1 MRRQNGSVPA
11 RLLWLSWT
19 SSSPQSRQPLQPAG
33 GKDRCPDHLKAASQR
48 KGGQHTLSDV
58 QTSSDQQWEG
68 AKDGIEATERGRAG
82 KG

>member
-1 MRRQNGSVPA
+1 MRRQNDSVPA

-33 GKDRCPDHLKAASQR
+33 GKKRLSGR